1 MAAFR
6 DYAPV
11 TYSESKG
18 LYRSFRWGK
27 NLEVFFL
34 DGRSFRSGKA
44 SAGGVCNNPHT
55 GEPDVAT
62 TGPQNVRNVFALV
75 TPSLAQPVPQACLDA
90 ICSPDRTYLAGDS

>member
-1 MAAFR
+1 
-6 DYAPV
+6 
-11 TYSESKG
+11 
-18 LYRSFRWGK
+18 
-27 NLEVFFL
+27 
-34 DGRSFRSGKA
+34 
-44 SAGGVCNNPHT
+44 VCNNPHT